1 MRIPQWFVLIWVVI
15 IGFMAVGASFAAY
28 RFARDRSAEL
38 DEVFDLPDPPQI
50 QSAFSDDPAT
60 ETPVPTAES
69 QPEAEATASV
79 TDNGSPEATEAA
91 GDAGIQNAPL
101 EPAPWNDPRRVT
113 ILLLGIDQRQ
123 GETGPFPTDTIILFS
138 IDPVGKTAAIL
149 SVPRDL
155 WVNFPGVANP
165 GRINT
170 ANIIGENLNYPG
182 GGGPAFAAK
191 TVERTLG
198 LPIDYYMVINFEV
211 FNKVIDAIG
220 PIEVCPPEAIDDNE
234 YPDGSYG
241 IITIHFDAGC
251 QELDSERLLQYAR
264 TRHDDSDIGRSSRQ
278 QEVILAVREKVL
290 STGGVM
296 ALVPEAP
303 ALWESMQENINT
315 DISLEEI
322 ISLARTAE
330 DIDSENIRQGQI
342 TFEEVTLSTTP
353 EGDQIL
359 LPIATDIRI
368 LIDDLFRPAGAP
380 STRQ

>member
-1 MRIPQWFVLIWVVI
+1 MRIPQWFVFAWVIVI
-15 IGFMAVGASFAAY
+15 GLVAVGASFAAY

-38 DEVFDLPDPPQI
+38 DEVFDLPAPPQI

-60 ETPVPTAES
+60 AIPTAEIT
-69 QPEAEATASV
+69 PEAAATETISEEGAPAATAEVSESAV
-79 TDNGSPEATEAA
+79 ESTA
-91 GDAGIQNAPL
+91 L
-101 EPAPWNDPRRVT
+101 EPAPWDDPRRVT

-123 GETGPFPTDTIILFS
+123 GETGPFPTDTIILIS
-138 IDPVGKTAAIL
+138 MDPVGKTAAIL
-149 SVPRDL
+149 SIPRDL
-155 WVNFPGVANP
+155 WVNFPGVTNP
-165 GRINT
+165 GKINT
-170 ANIIGENLNYPG
+170 ANIIGDQLNYPG

-198 LPIDYYMVINFEV
+198 VPIDYFMVINFEV
-211 FNKVIDAIG
+211 FNRVIDAIG
-220 PIEVCPPEAIDDNE
+220 PVEVCPPEAIDDAE

-241 IITIHFDAGC
+241 YITIHFDPGC

-278 QEVILAVREKVL
+278 QEVILATRNKVL

-315 DISLEEI
+315 NISLEEI

-330 DIDSENIRQGQI
+330 DIESDNIRQGQI
-342 TFEEVTLSTTP
+342 TFADVTTSTTA
-353 EGDQIL
+353 EGEEIL

-368 LIDDLFRPAGAP
+368 LIDDLFRPAGSP